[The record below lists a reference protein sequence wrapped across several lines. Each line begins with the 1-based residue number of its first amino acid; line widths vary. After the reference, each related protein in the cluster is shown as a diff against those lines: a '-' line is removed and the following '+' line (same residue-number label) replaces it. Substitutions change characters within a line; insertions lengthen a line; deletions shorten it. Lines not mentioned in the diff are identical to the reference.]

1 MKVFLT
7 TIGSVPLLVAGISR
21 LAIVS
26 TVLISPPFTIA
37 GLLWQDISSTQTV
50 SPTADQAIAAFPF
63 ANTGNA
69 PVTITA
75 ITSSCGCTTA
85 ELVKKTYAPGEG
97 GEIVAKFKIGGRQGL
112 QTKTIQVKTD
122 DSDKPTVLTMK
133 TLIPKLLDLQ
143 PAFFAWKRGV
153 APDAKTVVATIGAEE
168 AVHIT
173 KVETD
178 NPAVQVQL
186 EESEPGK
193 TYRVTLFPDSTDVPL
208 TARITLS
215 TDYPRDKPRTFYLLA
230 HVK

>member
-1 MKVFLT
+1 MTALSQEANASF
-7 TIGSVPLLVAGISR
+7 A
-21 LAIVS
+21 
-26 TVLISPPFTIA
+26 FT
-37 GLLWQDISSTQTV
+37 
-50 SPTADQAIAAFPF
+50 
-63 ANTGNA
+63 NTGDT
-69 PVTITA
+69 PVSITA

-85 ELVKKTYAPGEG
+85 ELEKKTYAPGES

-122 DSDKPTVLTMK
+122 DSDTPTVLTMK

-143 PAFFAWKRGV
+143 PAFVAWKRGV
-153 APDAKTVVATIGAEE
+153 APDARTVIARIGADE

-173 KVETD
+173 KIETD

-186 EESEPGK
+186 EETEPGK
-193 TYRVTLFPDSTDVPL
+193 TYRLTLFPDSTDESL

-215 TDYPRDKPRTFYLLA
+215 TDFPREKPRTFYLLA

>member
-1 MKVFLT
+1 MKF
-7 TIGSVPLLVAGISR
+7 
-21 LAIVS
+21 
-26 TVLISPPFTIA
+26 SPIA
-37 GLLWQDISSTQTV
+37 FGKSGLLLIALFLPDSVWAALNWQYTELSQSV
-50 SPTADQAIAAFPF
+50 TALSQEANASFAFT
-63 ANTGNA
+63 NTGDT
-69 PVTITA
+69 PVSITA

-85 ELVKKTYAPGEG
+85 ELEKKTYAPGES

-122 DSDKPTVLTMK
+122 DSDTPTVLTMK

-143 PAFFAWKRGV
+143 PAFVAWKRGV
-153 APDAKTVVATIGAEE
+153 APDARTVIARIGADE

-173 KVETD
+173 KIETD

-186 EESEPGK
+186 EETEPGK
-193 TYRVTLFPDSTDVPL
+193 TYRLTLFPDSTDESL

-215 TDYPRDKPRTFYLLA
+215 TDFPREKPRTFYLLA